1 VVERGIIELETA
13 TGVCTSFAAG
23 DVLWLVGLEVR
34 VLRNR
39 GSIPAVMA
47 SITRR

>member
-1 VVERGIIELETA
+1 MIELETA
-13 TGVCTSFAAG
+13 NGVCASFAAG
-23 DVLWLVGLEVR
+23 DVLWLVGLGLG

>member
-1 VVERGIIELETA
+1 MIELETES
-13 TGVCTSFAAG
+13 GVRTSFAAG
-23 DVLWLVGLEVR
+23 DLIWLVGLELR